1 MSEHHTALR
10 RVSQRSTPVVRLS
23 HRGQTIRQI
32 AASTGRHPTSIGR
45 DFDRWQEQGVAGL
58 ADGTAPG
65 HPSRVTAEVKTYL
78 GERLGEDR
86 TWTAG
91 QLAAAVADRFGIT
104 VSAEAIRQ
112 HLHALGYAWKRT
124 RYVPGN
130 CRTPARSRPPARS
143 WAGEKGGASGRT
155 HAEIPGRERSE
166 LGAAAVPDVDPAG
179 AGASAPGADPLG
191 LAGADQP
198 DRHVVSGW

>member
-1 MSEHHTALR
+1 MPASRFLHLSDDEDARLREIEHSPHLQPKV
-10 RVSQRSTPVVRLS
+10 RVRAQVVRLS

-45 DFDRWQEQGVAGL
+45 DFDRWQDQGVAGL
-58 ADGTAPG
+58 ADGAAPG
-65 HPSRVTAEVKTYL
+65 NPSRVTAEVKTYL

-91 QLAAAVADRFGIT
+91 QLAAVVADRFGIT

-124 RYVPGN
+124 RYVPMQPPDPGAEHA
-130 CRTPARSRPPARS
+130 AREDLRGLKR
-143 WAGEKGGASGRT
+143 GRT
-155 HAEIPGRERSE
+155 RANSR
-166 LGAAAVPDVDPAG
+166 
-179 AGASAPGADPLG
+179 
-191 LAGADQP
+191 
-198 DRHVVSGW
+198 